1 MCVQP
6 LAYMAVHMTGVVMTF
21 LLARV
26 FWESFRAHTFFL
38 LFILC
43 ISVWNG
49 AGAPYSPSLPSVPL
63 SSSVAHRTDFG
74 RHVVCGNPKKFP
86 SQTRMRPAGF
96 YFNVFA
102 SRYLKQLEQ
111 KAKTASPASLNG
123 SMAPKKVL

>member
-1 MCVQP
+1 MARMLRMQP

-49 AGAPYSPSLPSVPL
+49 AGATLSRSLPFVP
-63 SSSVAHRTDFG
+63 RTE
-74 RHVVCGNPKKFP
+74 
-86 SQTRMRPAGF
+86 
-96 YFNVFA
+96 VF
-102 SRYLKQLEQ
+102 
-111 KAKTASPASLNG
+111 TPCTF
-123 SMAPKKVL
+123 